1 MNHISD
7 PSAAYLRT
15 LLDSATD
22 DEATEDQVAQLTNRL
37 VRLRVATPGSVAVTR
52 AAGSRRFRARL
63 LAGATFVT
71 VLIGA
76 IAWPVREGSKPS
88 APEAL
93 ETWILEVAPAPS
105 AVPGEVHIAP
115 SPPPISSPEAPAR
128 RTTKKLFEVPTRQT
142 PPVASVPP
150 VPPSTPTVGVE
161 PMSEG
166 RLLLLAHEAIV
177 NNDPKRAQTLVN
189 EHESRFAQGALGE
202 EREVIAIEGLAL
214 EGKKEQAATRAAR
227 FRGAFPTSTY
237 RNRVVRAVNSADR
250 DK

>member
-1 MNHISD
+1 MKHVSD

-22 DEATEDQVAQLTNRL
+22 DEATDDQIAQLTSKL
-37 VRLRVATPGSVAVTR
+37 THLRGATLSDPAASR
-52 AAGSRRFRARL
+52 AAGSRPFRARL

-76 IAWPVREGSKPS
+76 SSWPVREASKPS
-88 APEAL
+88 A
-93 ETWILEVAPAPS
+93 LEVPEPSMLEVVPAPPVVS
-105 AVPGEVHIAP
+105 GEVHSAP
-115 SPPPISSPEAPAR
+115 SPPPISTPEAPAR
-128 RTTKKLFEVPTRQT
+128 RTTKKFEVPTRQMS
-142 PPVASVPP
+142 PAASVLP
-150 VPPSTPTVGVE
+150 VPPSTASAGVE

-177 NNDPKRAQTLVN
+177 NNDPKRAKALVS

-202 EREVIAIEGLAL
+202 EREVIAIEGLVL
-214 EGKKEQAATRAAR
+214 EGRAEQAAARAAR
-227 FRGAFPTSTY
+227 FHGAFPTSTY